1 MTLVDAALEIL
12 REHATAL
19 TAAQLAEQ
27 AVEAGKVAKVTPAQL
42 KALADKLAKLADA
55 GELTRDGNTFLV
67 EGNGKAKGKKRAPTK
82 RPAAAAAKGKK
93 PAAKKPAKGKKPAGA
108 AEDDEDADED
118 AAPSGRSRSDTIID
132 DRAPTRAETAPI
144 TELDEDDIEFI
155 PEAMTGFVESPSAEL
170 GKETVDEALASDD
183 EDVAHEAI
191 SHALSPEEQELA
203 AVYGDEMGAPAT
215 AHGEFKD
222 ARSKDE
228 DRPMMPEI
236 NAREE
241 RHKRWEERRERRDRE
256 RQERRERRERREP
269 REGQA
274 QGQAQ
279 QGQAQDRPAQ
289 GSGAGGNG
297 QRERHDTR
305 VEQRPPAH
313 VPAPVL
319 SGAPGEP
326 GVHRVGTPLGD
337 AAAQV
342 FAQLRNSQPLPVRQL
357 AAMMRKRGLIEAD
370 PEQVWPHLK
379 AALLGD
385 ERSYRALGLRP
396 RIVYRGRDLFA
407 PGPVAL
413 AATATAETSL
423 ASALGGLAVA
433 THHALKERVAR
444 ATAAGF
450 ERLIHAYLVA
460 VGYRDIAWVK
470 RIAGISYAVAL
481 PPDADRQVLISARS
495 GGEPVDRRGIGELR
509 VGVDAKDLLM
519 GVLFAGREL
528 SEEAQ
533 RELEKPGRSI
543 TVVCGDTLV
552 SALIGAGVG
561 VVSAAAPIRYVDDQ
575 LLDELLAGG

>member
-12 REHATAL
+12 REQAAAL
-19 TAAQLAEQ
+19 TAAELAEQ
-27 AVEAGKVAKVTPAQL
+27 AVEAGKVAKVTPAQV

-55 GELTRDGNTFLV
+55 GELTRDGAAFRAD
-67 EGNGKAKGKKRAPTK
+67 GDGGGKGKGGKKRAPTK
-82 RPAAAAAKGKK
+82 RPPAGKGKK
-93 PAAKKPAKGKKPAGA
+93 PAAKKPAKGKKPA
-108 AEDDEDADED
+108 DDDAADE
-118 AAPSGRSRSDTIID
+118 PGGRSRSDTILD

-155 PEAMTGFVESPSAEL
+155 PEAMTGFVEPPAAEL

-191 SHALSPEEQELA
+191 HALSPEEQELA

-228 DRPMMPEI
+228 DRPMLPEI

-256 RQERRERRERREP
+256 RQERRERRERRE
-269 REGQA
+269 GQG
-274 QGQAQ
+274 QGQAGGEQ
-279 QGQAQDRPAQ
+279 KAQ
-289 GSGAGGNG
+289 GERAPGGNG
-297 QRERHDTR
+297 QRERADTR
-305 VEQRPPAH
+305 VDHRAPTH
-313 VPAPVL
+313 VPTPVPA
-319 SGAPGEP
+319 GTAGEP

-357 AAMMRKRGLIEAD
+357 AAMMRKRGLIESD

-444 ATAAGF
+444 ATPPGF
-450 ERLIHAYLVA
+450 ERLTHAYLVA
-460 VGYRDIAWVK
+460 AGYRDIDWVK

-481 PPDADRQVLISARS
+481 PPGADRQVLISARS
-495 GGEPVDRRGIGELR
+495 GSEPVDRRGIGELR

-519 GVLFAGREL
+519 GVLFAAREL

-533 RELEKPGRSI
+533 RELERPGRSI
-543 TVVCGDTLV
+543 TVVCGDALV